1 MKLPTKLFQ
10 MLFKALRC
18 RSPPDMYN
26 LAGPVLKTLHKDK
39 VTYRVRDIKLGE
51 DIPSVWDSLHAE
63 GLQFFYGE
71 LTDDINESMKR
82 VMDNPNKFPRNLFY
96 NEADALE
103 DEILFPEERAAENLD
118 PSQIGKIEP
127 LRVWEE
133 EGFSLRKFIE
143 GRDWYS
149 EDSDDDEEEDDES
162 GEDDDG
168 DPEWEDET
176 TSSMDEM
183 DLALEEARLNMTTPP
198 IKPEE
203 FIQKLGFSKE
213 LKEAMAKLAI
223 KEGPHVQDRDIM
235 DPKNMEADFM
245 SFLDKEKARSKSLTT
260 SCTPPNN

>member
-1 MKLPTKLFQ
+1 MKFLAEIIQ

-39 VTYRVRDIKLGE
+39 VTHRVHDIKPGE
-51 DIPSVWDSLHAE
+51 DVPSIWDSLHAE

-71 LTDDINESMKR
+71 LTDDTNESMKR

-103 DEILFPEERAAENLD
+103 DEILFPEERVAENLD

-127 LRVWEE
+127 LRAWEE

-149 EDSDDDEEEDDES
+149 EDSDEEDDKDDES
-162 GEDDDG
+162 GEEEDG
-168 DPEWEDET
+168 DEEWEDEM

-183 DLALEEARLNMTTPP
+183 DLALEEARLNKTTPP

-203 FIQKLGFSKE
+203 FIQKLGFSEE
-213 LKEAMAKLAI
+213 LKEAMAKLEI
-223 KEGPHVQDRDIM
+223 KEDQDRDIM

-245 SFLDKEKARSKSLTT
+245 SFLDKEKARSKFLTR
-260 SCTPPNN
+260 S

>member
-1 MKLPTKLFQ
+1 MKFLAEIIQ

-39 VTYRVRDIKLGE
+39 VTHRVRDIKPGE
-51 DIPSVWDSLHAE
+51 DVPSVWDSLHAE

-71 LTDDINESMKR
+71 VTDDTNESMKR
-82 VMDNPNKFPRNLFY
+82 VMDSTNKFPRNLFY
-96 NEADALE
+96 NQADALE
-103 DEILFPEERAAENLD
+103 DEILFPEERASENLD

-133 EGFSLRKFIE
+133 EGFSLRKFIQ
-143 GRDWYS
+143 GREWYS
-149 EDSDDDEEEDDES
+149 EDSDESGEEDDED
-162 GEDDDG
+162 E
-168 DPEWEDET
+168 EWEDET

-183 DLALEEARLNMTTPP
+183 DLAIEEARLNMTTPP

-235 DPKNMEADFM
+235 DPKNMEVDFM
-245 SFLDKEKARSKSLTT
+245 SFLDKEKARSKFLTT
-260 SCTPPNN
+260 TCTLSNN

>member
-1 MKLPTKLFQ
+1 
-10 MLFKALRC
+10 
-18 RSPPDMYN
+18 
-26 LAGPVLKTLHKDK
+26 
-39 VTYRVRDIKLGE
+39 
-51 DIPSVWDSLHAE
+51 
-63 GLQFFYGE
+63 LQFFYGE
-71 LTDDINESMKR
+71 LTDDVNESMKR

-149 EDSDDDEEEDDES
+149 EDSDEDDEDDES

-183 DLALEEARLNMTTPP
+183 DLAL
-198 IKPEE
+198 
-203 FIQKLGFSKE
+203 
-213 LKEAMAKLAI
+213 
-223 KEGPHVQDRDIM
+223 
-235 DPKNMEADFM
+235 
-245 SFLDKEKARSKSLTT
+245 
-260 SCTPPNN
+260 